1 MRTAIDFKPLYKSS
15 IGFDRLIDLLEDA
28 ARGQTADNWPPYDI
42 IKVDE
47 ASYRIAIAVAGFSE
61 KELNISVEPNL
72 LVIAGDRAAEPTGEI
87 LHRGIASRAFTRRF
101 ELADHIKV
109 TSASLANGL
118 LTIDLRRE
126 IPEEMRSRRVEIRT
140 AVPSVARPIDDNAQA
155 AA

>member
-87 LHRGIASRAFTRRF
+87 LHRGIASRAVQP
-101 ELADHIKV
+101 IKG
-109 TSASLANGL
+109 S
-118 LTIDLRRE
+118 I
-126 IPEEMRSRRVEIRT
+126 
-140 AVPSVARPIDDNAQA
+140 
-155 AA
+155 